1 MANNNCK
8 CKRIIGP
15 SGIWTIDELVGATVK
30 IGSMPI
36 SNFNTFAIDSDKTF
50 EVESVDF
57 RISLDGKAIT
67 VVKLKGLE
75 GQIFTLKD
83 LIFTGILLK
92 EEDKEE
98 EVQ

>member
-1 MANNNCK
+1 MARTNCE

-15 SGIWTIDELVGATVK
+15 SGIWKLEDLIGARVT

-36 SNFNTFAIDSDKTF
+36 SNPGPISIDSESKF
-50 EVESVDF
+50 EIESIEF

-75 GQIFTLKD
+75 DYIFTLKD
-83 LIFTGILLK
+83 LIFTGIIFK
-92 EEDKEE
+92 EKGEE
-98 EVQ
+98 